1 MHQAA
6 DHTHQDERG
15 DADTGQSQT
24 SAHGHVCHHG
34 PLGEHDEAHD
44 IVCVDHVSYRYGSV
58 QALENVTLHVE
69 VGCNLGIVG
78 PNGGGK
84 TTLLRIMLG
93 LLDGYE
99 GSVRLAGLSPKQI
112 CRRGDLV
119 GYVPQKHEFE
129 PRFPVNVRQVV
140 AMGMVG
146 RRVFGWMSRADH
158 QAVRWI
164 MEQVGVLEL
173 ADRPIGA
180 LSGGQQ
186 QRVFIARALVARPR
200 LLLLDEPTV
209 GVDVGGQKR
218 FAELI
223 HHLHEKL
230 GLTVIVVSHDLRAV
244 AASCG
249 KVAVLNRTLHYH
261 DSPAG
266 LTPQLLQ
273 EVFQHDI
280 APVISA

>member
-1 MHQAA
+1 MTEPVNHA
-6 DHTHQDERG
+6 HG
-15 DADTGQSQT
+15 DDPVPDIIEAS
-24 SAHGHVCHHG
+24 SHAGHVCHHG

-44 IVCVDHVSYRYGSV
+44 IVCVDDVSYRSGPV

-69 VGCNLGIVG
+69 SGCNLGIVG

-99 GSVRLAGLSPKQI
+99 GSVRLQGMAPKQV
-112 CRRGDLV
+112 CRRGDVV

-129 PRFPVNVRQVV
+129 PNFPVSVKQVV
-140 AMGMVG
+140 AMGLVG
-146 RRVFGWMSRADH
+146 RRKLGWLNRAD
-158 QAVRWI
+158 QEAVRWM

-186 QRVFIARALVARPR
+186 QRAFIARALVARPP

-209 GVDVGGQKR
+209 GVDVGGQKQ

-223 HHLHEKL
+223 HHLHEQLK
-230 GLTVIVVSHDLRAV
+230 LTVIVVSHDLRAV

-261 DSPAG
+261 DSPSG
-266 LTPQLLQ
+266 LTPELLQ

-280 APVISA
+280 APVISG